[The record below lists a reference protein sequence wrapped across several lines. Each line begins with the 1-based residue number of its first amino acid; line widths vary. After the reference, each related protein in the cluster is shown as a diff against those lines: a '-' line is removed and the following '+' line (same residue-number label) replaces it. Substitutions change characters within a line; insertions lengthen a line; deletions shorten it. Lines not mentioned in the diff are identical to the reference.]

1 MTNVIVEAVKAGIAA
16 AGALPWQV
24 QLGMAAGG
32 VLIGIIGGVV
42 GWFGHKIKSNP
53 EPKGKLREADG
64 HRKK

>member
-1 MTNVIVEAVKAGIAA
+1 MTNVIIDAVKAGIEA
-16 AGALPWQV
+16 AGGMPWQV

-42 GWFGHKIKSNP
+42 GWFGHKRKSNP

-64 HRKK
+64 LRKK

>member
-32 VLIGIIGGVV
+32 VLIGIIGGVI
-42 GWFGHKIKSNP
+42 GWFGGKAKRVG
-53 EPKGKLREADG
+53 EPGPAN
-64 HRKK
+64 KKPVR